1 VSPRHAAYLGA
12 LAVIWGASYLLIKYC
27 LESFSPAEIVV
38 LRCALGAAVLRIII
52 QAQGP
57 QARAGLHEA
66 GRRWKTALLL
76 GAVQVTVPF
85 LLIGFGE
92 EVVPSGLTAVLIAPS
107 PIFVAIFALSLDRSE
122 TLAARQ
128 GIGLLVGL
136 AGVALLVGLETVH
149 SLEQFL
155 GALGI
160 IAASACYGL
169 STFVVKGPYG
179 RTPAIVTSYLSLVA
193 GALLALPV
201 AVITV
206 HTSTPT
212 LRAVL
217 SMVGLGVAGT
227 AIAFVI
233 YYWLIN
239 QIGAGRA
246 SLVSYLTPAIA
257 LAYGATL
264 HNEAITIAAIGG
276 LVLILAGVGLA
287 SRASPPTPGEAP
299 A

>member
-1 VSPRHAAYLGA
+1 
-12 LAVIWGASYLLIKYC
+12 
-27 LESFSPAEIVV
+27 
-38 LRCALGAAVLRIII
+38 
-52 QAQGP
+52 
-57 QARAGLHEA
+57 
-66 GRRWKTALLL
+66 
-76 GAVQVTVPF
+76 
-85 LLIGFGE
+85 
-92 EVVPSGLTAVLIAPS
+92 
-107 PIFVAIFALSLDRSE
+107 VAIFALSLDRSE
-122 TLAARQ
+122 ALAARQ
-128 GIGLLVGL
+128 GVGLIVGL
-136 AGVALLVGLETVH
+136 AGVAMLVGLETVH

-179 RTPAIVTSYLSLVA
+179 KTPAIVTSYLSLTT
-193 GALLALPV
+193 GTLLALPLAV
-201 AVITV
+201 ATA

-217 SMVGLGVAGT
+217 AIVGLGVAGT

-257 LAYGATL
+257 LAYGATFR
-264 HNEAITIAAIGG
+264 NEAITIAAIGG

-287 SRASPPTPGEAP
+287 SRRNATASAAVP
-299 A
+299 ARTV

>member
-1 VSPRHAAYLGA
+1 MSARHAAYLGA
-12 LAVIWGASYLLIKYC
+12 LSLIWGASYLLIKYC
-27 LESFSPAEIVV
+27 LESFSPAEVVV
-38 LRCALGAAVLRIII
+38 LRCALGAAVLRAII
-52 QAQGP
+52 QAQGAD
-57 QARAGLHEA
+57 ARAGLREA
-66 GRRWKTALLL
+66 GRRWRPAFLL
-76 GAVQVTVPF
+76 GAVQVTAPF

-122 TLAARQ
+122 ALAARQ
-128 GIGLLVGL
+128 GVGLVVGL
-136 AGVALLVGLETVH
+136 AGVAMLVGLETVH
-149 SLEQFL
+149 SAEQFL

-169 STFVVKGPYG
+169 ATFVVKGPYG
-179 RTPAIVTSYLSLVA
+179 RTPAIVTSYLSLA
-193 GALLALPV
+193 TGALLALPV
-201 AVITV
+201 AVATA
-206 HTSTPT
+206 HTSTPS

-217 SMVGLGVAGT
+217 AMVGLGVAGT

-264 HNEAITIAAIGG
+264 RSEPITIAAIAG
-276 LVLILAGVGLA
+276 LVLILGGVGLA
-287 SRASPPTPGEAP
+287 SRRPVTPAETSV
-299 A
+299 